1 MKRVLVINEP
11 SVQMHNWSPKVYRP
25 PINYE
30 PIPAARRHIR
40 RLDGS
45 GSKAQLILF
54 DDGRQYVV
62 KFKGNQQGPRVLPNE
77 LLAARLAVLLGV
89 PVVEFEIVRVPQAFI
104 DGEPDMARFP
114 FVGGLQFGSRYYEN
128 AFANPTK
135 SMMAK
140 LNNPQLFG
148 LIVVF
153 DHLINNWDRAS
164 HGDNVLY
171 IRNDP
176 DHLLLIDHGHAF
188 QGPEWTV
195 DVLRNTALPVE
206 PLFGFFYRFLADLM
220 VGDVFSEPLA
230 RIESLQ
236 REQIESLFI
245 DIPLQWGIYE
255 EEQDALVDFLMVRK
269 DFVRSAITE
278 LKAKGLFPKSL

>member
-1 MKRVLVINEP
+1 MSVVNEP
-11 SVQMHNWSPKVYRP
+11 TVQPNNWARKLNQPFP
-25 PINYE
+25 NYE
-30 PIPAARRHIR
+30 PVPVARRHLR
-40 RLDGS
+40 RLEGS

-54 DDGRQYVV
+54 DDGHEYVV
-62 KFKGNQQGPRVLPNE
+62 KFKGNQQGPRVLANE
-77 LLAARLAVLLGV
+77 LVASRLAVLLGV

-104 DGEPDMARFP
+104 DAEPDMARYP
-114 FVGGLQFGSRYYEN
+114 FVGGLQFGSRFYEN

-148 LIVVF
+148 LIIVF
-153 DHLINNWDRAS
+153 DHLINNWDRAN

-176 DHLLLIDHGHAF
+176 DCLLLIDHGHAF

-195 DVLRNTALPVE
+195 EVLRSTALPVE

-220 VGDVFSEPLA
+220 EGDVFSEPLA

-236 REQIESLFI
+236 REQIESLFS

-269 DFVRSAITE
+269 DFVRTAITE
-278 LKAKGLFPKSL
+278 LKAKGLFSKSL